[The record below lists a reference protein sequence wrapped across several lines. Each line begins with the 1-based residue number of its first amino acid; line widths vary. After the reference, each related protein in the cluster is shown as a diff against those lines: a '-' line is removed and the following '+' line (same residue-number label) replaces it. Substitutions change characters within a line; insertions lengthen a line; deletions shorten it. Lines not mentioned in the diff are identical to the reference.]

1 MINII
6 NNLNILNFLDNEKSL
21 IRKKLIYLLFKE
33 ISNLHSFCLDSQ
45 SDYNDNNYYNSV
57 TLSSVNDIPVE
68 RYVGEY
74 YKDDSGNV
82 LDYLLNEEEGEPVAD
97 KSKVLSD
104 EELNLVLRVVNSVG
118 ESYDY
123 GNHEFKRENYGIEVS
138 SHDSDYKVI
147 KALVENHRQKTNQ
160 LEYDPAMV
168 LYCSSMGDKLSK
180 KQEECFKNNMQYAYY
195 YAKYV
200 LKDRL
205 PKELESYLRLNL
217 FKKDFVSDNDKF
229 YLELYNN
236 FASNK

>member
-21 IRKKLIYLLFKE
+21 IRKNLIYLLFKE
-33 ISNLHSFCLDSQ
+33 ISNLNSFCLDSQ

-68 RYVGEY
+68 PYVGEY

-82 LDYLLNEEEGEPVAD
+82 LDSCTEEEGKPVD

-104 EELNLVLRVVNSVG
+104 EELNLVLRVVNSIG

-123 GNHEFKRENYGIEVS
+123 GNHELKRESYSTKVNSY
-138 SHDSDYKVI
+138 DSDYKVI
-147 KALVENHRQKTNQ
+147 KSLLENHRQKTNQ
-160 LEYDPAMV
+160 LEHDPAIV
-168 LYCSSMGDKLSK
+168 LYCSSLGDKLSK

-217 FKKDFVSDNDKF
+217 FKKDFVSDNNKF
-229 YLELYNN
+229 YLELYDN
-236 FASNK
+236 FISNK